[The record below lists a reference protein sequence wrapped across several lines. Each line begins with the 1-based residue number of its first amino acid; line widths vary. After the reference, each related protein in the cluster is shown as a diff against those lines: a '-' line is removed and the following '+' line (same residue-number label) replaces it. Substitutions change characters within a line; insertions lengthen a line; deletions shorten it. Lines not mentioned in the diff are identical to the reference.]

1 MQPHNGCGLKVG
13 VTLVKEPPFKF
24 PGSAPEMATNFISIH
39 VWLLSITQESHL
51 GSNTCL
57 SVSVIIY
64 KYLVER
70 EIQIQIQILFF
81 MMYLK

>member
-1 MQPHNGCGLKVG
+1 
-13 VTLVKEPPFKF
+13 
-24 PGSAPEMATNFISIH
+24 MATNFISIH
-39 VWLLSITQESHL
+39 VWLLSIAQESHL
-51 GSNTCL
+51 GSITFL

>member
-1 MQPHNGCGLKVG
+1 
-13 VTLVKEPPFKF
+13 
-24 PGSAPEMATNFISIH
+24 MATNFISIH
-39 VWLLSITQESHL
+39 VWLLSVAQESHL